1 MKTVDY
7 KTFAH
12 HLCAND
18 IEVFSGGS
26 LIERISIFQFSD
38 SSLSVNAVLSG

>member
-1 MKTVDY
+1 MKTIDY

-12 HLCAND
+12 HLYASD

-26 LIERISIFQFSD
+26 LIERISIYNFQTHYQ
-38 SSLSVNAVLSG
+38 

>member
-1 MKTVDY
+1 MKTIDY

-18 IEVFSGGS
+18 IEVFSCGS
-26 LIERISIFQFSD
+26 LIEKISIFQSVA
-38 SSLSVNAVLSG
+38 LSVNAVLSG

>member
-1 MKTVDY
+1 MKTIDY

-12 HLCAND
+12 HLCASD

-26 LIERISIFQFSD
+26 LIERISIFQSLT
-38 SSLSVNAVLSG
+38 LSVNAVLSG